1 MAEFDTVSHSA
12 DQILEHSSST
22 STSASSSMVPD
33 SDFTPDTTT
42 QDSIAHPLSQKI
54 LPLPRNW
61 KNETILPQVV
71 DSSTQGFG
79 YGVLKLMC
87 RVSRKAVAIGSMMVI
102 GYGGM

>member
-1 MAEFDTVSHSA
+1 MAVFDTVSHSA
-12 DQILEHSSST
+12 DQILEHSTST
-22 STSASSSMVPD
+22 STSTSPSMVPD
-33 SDFTPDTTT
+33 SDLTHDTNTR
-42 QDSIAHPLSQKI
+42 DLIARPLSQTI